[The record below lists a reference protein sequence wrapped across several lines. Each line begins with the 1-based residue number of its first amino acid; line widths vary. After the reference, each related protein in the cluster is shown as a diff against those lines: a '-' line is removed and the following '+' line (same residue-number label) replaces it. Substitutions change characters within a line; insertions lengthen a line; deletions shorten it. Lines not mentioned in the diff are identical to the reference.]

1 MLLSNINNWSPRI
14 LVVDKTSD
22 FSMSTLDMGLN
33 PSTHKVF
40 VPDHPAE
47 GVTIENKKNKRRI
60 RFLPVSTL
68 YSRFV
73 EEVSGTRNMS

>member
-1 MLLSNINNWSPRI
+1 
-14 LVVDKTSD
+14 
-22 FSMSTLDMGLN
+22 MSTLDMGLN

-47 GVTIENKKNKRRI
+47 GVIIENKKKKKRRI

>member
-1 MLLSNINNWSPRI
+1 
-14 LVVDKTSD
+14 
-22 FSMSTLDMGLN
+22 MSTLDMGLN

-47 GVTIENKKNKRRI
+47 GVTIENKKRRI